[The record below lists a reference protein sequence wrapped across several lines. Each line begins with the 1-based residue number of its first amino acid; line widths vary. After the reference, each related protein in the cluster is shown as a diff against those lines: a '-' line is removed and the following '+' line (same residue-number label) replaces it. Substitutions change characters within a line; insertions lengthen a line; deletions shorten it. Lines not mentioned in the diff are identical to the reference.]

1 MLQLEALS
9 VALEAHV
16 ATIHFNRPDKAN
28 ALNEQMWDEL
38 RRAFEWADDTPE
50 VRVVVLAGEGRHFC
64 AGIDLMMLAGLQQ
77 AIHDPCEGRKRE
89 KLLATIRRLQRSV
102 TALEA
107 CRKPVI
113 AAIHGA
119 CVGGG
124 LDVALA
130 ADIRLAA
137 GNATFCVKEIDI
149 GMVADVGT
157 LQRLHHV
164 VGDGR
169 ARELALT
176 GRQIDAE
183 EAERIGLVT
192 QVLPDKEILL
202 SAASELAGMLAGKS
216 PLALRGTKQV
226 LNYSRD
232 HSVAE
237 GLEQVA
243 HWNAAMLIS
252 SDIQAAVM
260 AQMQGQTPVFAD

>member
-1 MLQLEALS
+1 
-9 VALEAHV
+9 
-16 ATIHFNRPDKAN
+16 
-28 ALNEQMWDEL
+28 MWEEL

>member
-1 MLQLEALS
+1 M
-9 VALEAHV
+9 
-16 ATIHFNRPDKAN
+16 
-28 ALNEQMWDEL
+28 
-38 RRAFEWADDTPE
+38 
-50 VRVVVLAGEGRHFC
+50 
-64 AGIDLMMLAGLQQ
+64 
-77 AIHDPCEGRKRE
+77 
-89 KLLATIRRLQRSV
+89 
-102 TALEA
+102 
-107 CRKPVI
+107 
-113 AAIHGA
+113 
-119 CVGGG
+119 
-124 LDVALA
+124 ALA

-149 GMVADVGT
+149 GMVADVGRSCK
-157 LQRLHHV
+157 RLHHV

-169 ARELALT
+169 ALELALT